1 MKTKPTINI
10 TVPVRI
16 DLINKLGLDAF
27 IENPE
32 VLALLGSKLNSALL
46 TIGFREEVREL
57 KTKLA
62 PKTVKAFITAKAFI
76 TDTFKT
82 YDLDYYEY
90 GHNELT
96 DGTRCIKFR
105 LCLTYYGPHGSS
117 NIKESDPNPFK
128 ALEKKA
134 FAVLADLRNRKDV
147 LDIRECGLLNMN
159 GNVDLFLIIGN

>member
-16 DLINKLGLDAF
+16 DLINKLGLDTF

-32 VLALLGSKLNSALL
+32 VLALLGSKINSALL

-62 PKTVKAFITAKAFI
+62 PKTVKEVITSN
-76 TDTFKT
+76 FKT

-90 GHNELT
+90 WHNVRT
-96 DGTRCIKFR
+96 DGTRYIQFR